1 MFVSARHIFVA
12 QDRRQTAE
20 CPDTDGDKRILK
32 RQGLIGT
39 QRHIFSQELALCLPA
54 NAGADASESGGRDE
68 RIWEKRRTCPGEETN
83 VSGSRY
89 VRVCPQIR

>member
-12 QDRRQTAE
+12 QDRRQTTE

-39 QRHIFSQELALCLPA
+39 QRHVFFSKNSPYTYQRTREQTQA
-54 NAGADASESGGRDE
+54 NLGA
-68 RIWEKRRTCPGEETN
+68 ETN
-83 VSGSRY
+83 VSGSRC
-89 VRVCPQIR
+89 VRTCSQIR

>member
-32 RQGLIGT
+32 RQDLIET
-39 QRHIFSQELALCLPA
+39 QRHVFSKNSPYAYQ
-54 NAGADASESGGRDE
+54 
-68 RIWEKRRTCPGEETN
+68 RTREQT
-83 VSGSRY
+83 
-89 VRVCPQIR
+89 

>member
-32 RQGLIGT
+32 RQGLIET
-39 QRHIFSQELALCLPA
+39 QRHVFSKNSPYACQRTREQTQA
-54 NAGADASESGGRDE
+54 NLGA
-68 RIWEKRRTCPGEETN
+68 ETN
-83 VSGSRY
+83 VPGSR
-89 VRVCPQIR
+89 RGRTCSQIR